1 MNKMVDTG
9 IPWLGS
15 INEKFQIK
23 KLKYIADI
31 LDQFR
36 KPITADKRNQNAE
49 ILYDYYG
56 ASGAIDKIDGYTI
69 DDHVMLIGED
79 GANLRMRNL
88 PLMYEVN
95 GKAWINN
102 HAHIL
107 KPKNGTD
114 FYYLF
119 YALESIDINPYVTGS
134 AQPKL
139 NQENLK
145 EIVIPFPPFDEQKK
159 IADFLDEKCGEI
171 DSIRADVQRQI
182 ELLNDYKK
190 SVITEAVTKGLNPK
204 AKLKDSGIEWVRK
217 IPEKWNVI
225 RLKHASWL
233 KGRIGWQGLRSE
245 EFMDE
250 GPYLITGT
258 DFKDGHINW
267 ETCVHISEQRFNQDK
282 AIQIKEDD
290 LLITKDGTIGKLA
303 IVKNCPEK
311 VSLNSGVFIIRN
323 NGKYKYIDK
332 YMYYVLQSEEFTL
345 WFDLSNAGNSTIKHL
360 NQEGFYNFAFAYPPL
375 SEQKEIADYLD
386 EKCSEIDAVVADK
399 QKQLETLDEYKKSLI
414 FEYVTGKKEVLA

>member
-171 DSIRADVQRQI
+171 DSIKADVQRQI

-204 AKLKDSGIEWVRK
+204 AKLKDSGIEWVGK
-217 IPEKWNVI
+217 IPEHWKVEKFKYHLNFSGLRNPGNVEVLSLYRELGI
-225 RLKHASWL
+225 VPKNSRTDNFNQTSEDTSNYRYV
-233 KGRIGWQGLRSE
+233 RIGDFVINKMKAWQGSVAVSDYNGIVSPAYFVYSFSDEVFFKRYFHYLLRNKTYAT
-245 EFMDE
+245 EFKRLS
-250 GPYLITGT
+250 GGIRVGQ
-258 DFKDGHINW
+258 W
-267 ETCVHISEQRFNQDK
+267 
-282 AIQIKEDD
+282 D
-290 LLITKDGTIGKLA
+290 LPREAFDSRDVSMTRAFSTSPSSSNTSLAKRKL
-303 IVKNCPEK
+303 
-311 VSLNSGVFIIRN
+311 
-323 NGKYKYIDK
+323 
-332 YMYYVLQSEEFTL
+332 
-345 WFDLSNAGNSTIKHL
+345 
-360 NQEGFYNFAFAYPPL
+360 YND
-375 SEQKEIADYLD
+375 SK
-386 EKCSEIDAVVADK
+386 
-399 QKQLETLDEYKKSLI
+399 
-414 FEYVTGKKEVLA
+414 